1 MPELIT
7 SLQNDMLKRVRALEQ
22 KKARVSEG
30 VFVAEGEGQ
39 LLRAREHGWQAEL
52 LVSTS
57 DWATDTG
64 LVRWV
69 LDQGGRHI
77 SIPSTLMPRLTG
89 VDNPPPVLAVIK
101 SRELAA
107 VKPEG
112 IWLALEEIRDP
123 GNLGTIL
130 RTAEAAGAAGVVLVG
145 ETCDPF
151 SRECVR
157 AATGSLFAM
166 PMLRQSR
173 QVFLDM
179 VRDWPGDVIGT
190 RMNADAD
197 YRDVMKRPAMIVM
210 GSESKGMSV
219 EVSKACTRL
228 VSIPMAQG
236 VESLN
241 VAIASAL
248 MLYAQA
254 GNQLTYLPKHSR
266 S

>member
-22 KKARVSEG
+22 KKARVSQG
-30 VFVAEGEGQ
+30 AFVAEGEGQ
-39 LLRAREHGWQAEL
+39 LNRAREHGWQAEL

-69 LDQGGRHI
+69 VEQGGKHI
-77 SIPSTLMPRLTG
+77 CIPSTLMPRLTG
-89 VDNPPPVLAVIK
+89 VDNPPPVLAVIH
-101 SRELAA
+101 SRELSALTA
-107 VKPEG
+107 DG

-130 RTAEAAGAAGVVLVG
+130 RTAEAAGVSGVVLVG

-173 QVFLDM
+173 EGFLGL
-179 VRDWPGDVIGT
+179 VRNWPGDVIGT
-190 RMNADAD
+190 KMNADAD
-197 YRDVMKRPAMIVM
+197 YRDPVKRPAMIVM

-219 EVSKACTRL
+219 EVSQACTKL
-228 VSIPMAQG
+228 VSIPMAPG

-254 GNQLTYLPKHSR
+254 GFPLTSKAHST